1 MLGAAQSS
9 EGDEVGRRLKTWS
22 FVSYFGHSDE
32 KKKKKKTIASFP
44 KHSQIM
50 G

>member
-22 FVSYFGHSDE
+22 FVSYFGHSDG
-32 KKKKKKTIASFP
+32 KKKKKTIASFP